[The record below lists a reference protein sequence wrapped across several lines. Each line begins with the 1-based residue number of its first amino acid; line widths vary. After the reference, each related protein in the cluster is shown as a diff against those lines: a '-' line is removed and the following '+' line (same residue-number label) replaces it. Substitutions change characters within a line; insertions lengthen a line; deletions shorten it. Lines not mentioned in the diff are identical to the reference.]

1 MAVKQSK
8 AKKLVEGIK
17 SLLKPSVSSRRAGSQ
32 KTGNQKTLPLV
43 KARKEGKA
51 ITADMLQKSAKSH
64 LWMHFT
70 RHSTYDNKE
79 IPIIARAEGHHVYDI
94 NGKKYFDGLSGL
106 FSVNAGHGR
115 KRYAEAAAKQMT
127 ELDFFPLWSYAHPR
141 AIELAERLLSYAPSN
156 MNRVFFTTGGGEA
169 VESAWKI
176 AKQYFKMTG
185 KPTKHKVISR
195 HVAYHGTSQGALSIT
210 GIPAMKK
217 MFEPLV
223 PSTFRIPNTNW
234 YRAPSQF
241 KTEEEFALWAAN
253 RAEEM
258 ILFED
263 PDTVAAIYV
272 EPIQNSGGC
281 FTAPPIY
288 FQRLREICD
297 KYDVLLVADETITG
311 YGRAGTMF
319 ACEKY
324 GIVPDMMVTAKGI
337 TSSYQP
343 LGALLITERL
353 FEPFKTGTNIL
364 AHGYTFAA
372 HPVACA
378 VALENLDVF
387 DEEDLV
393 GNVARNSD
401 KFRKTLEKLYDLPIV
416 GNIRGDGYFFAIE
429 LVKDK
434 KTKETFNSKEAEKL
448 LRGYLSGKLFEEGIY
463 CRADDRGDPVIQLA
477 PPLTIGVKEFDEIEA
492 MLRRVLEPAW
502 NKF

>member
-1 MAVKQSK
+1 MAVKESR
-8 AKKLVEGIK
+8 AKKLVAGIK
-17 SLLKPSVSSRRAGSQ
+17 SLLKSPIKKAGASA
-32 KTGNQKTLPLV
+32 KGNLPLV
-43 KARKEGKA
+43 AARKAGTK
-51 ITADMLQKSAKSH
+51 ITPAMLQKSAKAH

-70 RHSTYDNKE
+70 RYSLFENKDM
-79 IPIIARAEGHHVYDI
+79 PIIERAEGHHIYDV
-94 NGKKYFDGLSGL
+94 NGEKYFDGLSGL

-115 KRYAEAAAKQMT
+115 KRYADVAAKQMQ
-127 ELDFFPLWSYAHPR
+127 ELDFFPLWGFAHPR
-141 AIELAERLLSYAPSN
+141 AIELAERLLSYAPDN
-156 MNRVFFTTGGGEA
+156 LNRVFFTTGGGEA

-223 PSTFRIPNTNW
+223 PSTFRVPNTNY
-234 YRAPSQF
+234 YRAPSSF

-263 PDTVAAIYV
+263 PDTVAAIYA

-288 FQRLREICD
+288 WQRLREICD

-343 LGALLITERL
+343 LGALLVTERL

-393 GNVARNSD
+393 GNVARNSA

-416 GNIRGDGYFFAIE
+416 GNVRGDGYFFAIE

-434 KTKETFNSKEAEKL
+434 ATKQTFTPAEAEKL
-448 LRGYLSGKLFEEGIY
+448 LRGYLAGAMLKVGLY
-463 CRADDRGDPVIQLA
+463 ARADDRGNPVIQLA
-477 PPLTIGVKEFDEIEA
+477 PPLTIGPKEFDELEQ
-492 MLRRVLEPAW
+492 MLRKVLTPAMS
-502 NKF
+502 KI

>member
-1 MAVKQSK
+1 MATKESK
-8 AKKLVEGIK
+8 ATQLLQGLKT
-17 SLLKPSVSSRRAGSQ
+17 LLKVPAKKAARA
-32 KTGNQKTLPLV
+32 KNALPLV
-43 KARKEGKA
+43 AARKAGTD
-51 ITADMLQKSAKSH
+51 ITPAMLEKSAREH
-64 LWMHFT
+64 LLMHFT
-70 RHSTYDNKE
+70 RHSSFDGKPL
-79 IPIIARAEGHHVYDI
+79 PIIARAQGHHIWDV
-94 NGKKYFDGLSGL
+94 NGNKYFDGLSGL

-115 KRYAEAAAKQMT
+115 QRYADAAAKQMT

-141 AIELAERLLSYAPSN
+141 AIELAERLVSYAPKQLT
-156 MNRVFFTTGGGEA
+156 RVFFTTGGGEA
-169 VESAWKI
+169 VETAWKI

-234 YRAPSQF
+234 YRASDQF
-241 KTEEEFALWAAN
+241 KSEEEFALWAAN

-263 PDTVAAIYV
+263 PDTVAALYV

-288 FQRLREICD
+288 YKRLREICD

-319 ACEKY
+319 ASEKY
-324 GIVPDMMVTAKGI
+324 EIVADMMITAKGI

-393 GNVARNSD
+393 GNVARNSA

-416 GNIRGDGYFFAIE
+416 GNVRGDGYFFAIE
-429 LVKDK
+429 LVKNQQ
-434 KTKETFNSKEAEKL
+434 TKERFNMQERERL
-448 LRGYLSGKLFEEGIY
+448 LRGFLPGKLLQEGLY
-463 CRADDRGDPVIQLA
+463 CRADDRGDSVVQLA
-477 PPLTIGVKEFDEIEA
+477 PPLTIGPKEFDELEQ
-492 MLRRVLEPAW
+492 MLRRALEPAW
-502 NKF
+502 KKF